1 MKYFFFFWERTIIF
15 HKKIND
21 IKWPFYDFGWM
32 DKQKYIVAKTWATD
46 VKVFVL
52 ELLLTWKSGGDENC
66 VGGWWSPRV
75 SQCIC
80 PYYLNGIKWLHQ
92 RFANWI
98 FFGLTRKKKY
108 SIANISL
115 AIFGEYIIL
124 YGCMNHVCIIT
135 MYIHFHR
142 IFWFQRHYAV
152 CIAIFGTW
160 VCVYVHSVHRPHHL
174 VFVDANDKCRLNWPY

>member
-1 MKYFFFFWERTIIF
+1 
-15 HKKIND
+15 
-21 IKWPFYDFGWM
+21 M

-80 PYYLNGIKWLHQ
+80 PYYLNGIKWFHQ
-92 RFANWI
+92 LFANWI
-98 FFGLTRKKKY
+98 FSGLTRKKKY

-124 YGCMNHVCIIT
+124 YRCISQCIFIFTEYSDFSAIMRFASQYSVRECVCMYIVCIDHIISFSLMQT
-135 MYIHFHR
+135 I
-142 IFWFQRHYAV
+142 
-152 CIAIFGTW
+152 
-160 VCVYVHSVHRPHHL
+160 SVDWIGPI
-174 VFVDANDKCRLNWPY
+174 K